1 MSNKY
6 EFGSPGRPYKKV
18 KTVSLRLFNCD
29 GEDVEHNVSVY
40 LHSSGTPTFC
50 IALPCDYYDTWVDHP
65 AKEGFVQKSMRCSI
79 DVNEKIIRA
88 PSFDIALEALKTLSH
103 HWREHYANRSM
114 TKCIFVI
121 LELVSKEH
129 RIEPPSFS
137 SSATLVGL
145 TVRWGYRVGGREYQ
159 HQNSIDDPLTAQQP
173 AFSDLA
179 LYQGAH
185 NGKNTTLPFTDDL
198 WRELL
203 KIQNVLERAA
213 DRLAMLANESSAIAL
228 LTSLATGVP
237 LLSAD
242 ASSVKSVGES

>member
-1 MSNKY
+1 MSTTY

-18 KTVSLRLFNCD
+18 KTVSLRLFNCE
-29 GEDVEHNVSVY
+29 GEDVEHNVSVF
-40 LHSSGTPTFC
+40 LHSAGTPTFC

-65 AKEGFVQKSMRCSI
+65 AKEGFGHERMRSSI
-79 DVNEKIIRA
+79 DFQEKIIRA
-88 PSFDIALEALKTLSH
+88 SSFDNALEALTNLSH
-103 HWREHYANRSM
+103 HWRDHYANRSM

-129 RIEPPSFS
+129 HIKPPSFS
-137 SSATLVGL
+137 SSTTLVGL
-145 TVRWGYRVGGREYQ
+145 TIRWGYRVGGKEYQ
-159 HQNSIDDPLTAQQP
+159 HRNSIDDPLTAKQP
-173 AFSDLA
+173 EFSELTS
-179 LYQGAH
+179 YQGAH
-185 NGKNTTLPFTDDL
+185 RGQGTTLPFTDEL

-237 LLSAD
+237 LLSA
-242 ASSVKSVGES
+242 A